1 MKKKKKI
8 RRTVRTASGIKLT
21 SLATDE
27 NKSIFLESLKNNLGL
42 VARASR
48 ECKIHS
54 VTHYFWMKTDPKYRE
69 TVNDL
74 IELKRDHVEEKLNE
88 LVNEKEPSCVTFTA
102 KCLLRSRGYD
112 QSVILANAE
121 GEKFQVAV
129 SPDIVNSVLNTMY
142 KKADDNPDDKPSI
155 KG

>member
-1 MKKKKKI
+1 
-8 RRTVRTASGIKLT
+8 
-21 SLATDE
+21 
-27 NKSIFLESLKNNLGL
+27 
-42 VARASR
+42 
-48 ECKIHS
+48 
-54 VTHYFWMKTDPKYRE
+54 MKTDPKYRE